1 LIKAEKDEKEWKEE
15 NRGVLY
21 RGCNFGD
28 SLKYINRRRLGK
40 ALNPESEKNY

>member
-21 RGCNFGD
+21 RGCSFGGL
-28 SLKYINRRRLGK
+28 LKYINGRRLGK
-40 ALNPESEKNY
+40 ALNPESRKNY